1 MSKRQNTH
9 EEFKKNHSHTHA
21 RAVIYLALESWAQ
34 TSDVLMHEMYYAV
47 MKNDRVYKTVV
58 YKSTLE

>member
-1 MSKRQNTH
+1 MSKRQIPM
-9 EEFKKNHSHTHA
+9 KNPNKSLPHT
-21 RAVIYLALESWAQ
+21 RAVMHLAFESWAQ
-34 TSDVLMHEMYYAV
+34 TPDVLMHEMYYAV